1 MILLDTSEVS
11 RVYNFDKN
19 VFSSTSYMS
28 TSVLVL
34 SEFSLSPDPVFSALK
49 SMFDVTLVV
58 SRAF

>member
-1 MILLDTSEVS
+1 
-11 RVYNFDKN
+11 
-19 VFSSTSYMS
+19 MS

-34 SEFSLSPDPVFSALK
+34 SEFSLSQDPVFSALK